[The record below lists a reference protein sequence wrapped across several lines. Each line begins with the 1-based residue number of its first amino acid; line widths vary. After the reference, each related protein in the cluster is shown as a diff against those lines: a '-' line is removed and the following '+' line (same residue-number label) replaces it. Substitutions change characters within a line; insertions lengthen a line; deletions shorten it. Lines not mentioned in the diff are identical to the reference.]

1 MILNENIK
9 WIALQPLTGGL
20 YFSTENA
27 VGHPAE
33 CIISFHGN
41 DKAKLKN
48 GKVIS
53 AHNEYHLLQYLKEHN
68 RLVPYYKFDKDP
80 FQSDYKNINVRIL
93 EDKDKQ
99 VKLNYNG
106 IDLVV
111 ALPVCSG
118 LSNSTIASSKDAL
131 MSKNYNMLFL
141 ANYTLSVIKPKVYI
155 FENAPTLLADKG
167 KCVRDELESI
177 ARDNNYSVAYYK
189 TNTMLH
195 DNCQNRPRTFVYF
208 FKRDCNIKGVPE
220 LQFENKQ
227 ISVEELLSRIP
238 KNDNDTMNITLKLKP
253 VRQALYDYLINN
265 ENDSF
270 RKILTSAHVLDVL
283 YRDNKLRDF
292 ENYIVNNSQY
302 SESFKKRISD
312 YINIIY
318 NKRSQNKNFW
328 HEELNVI
335 KDDIMP
341 ACMHRT
347 MESVLHYKENRL
359 YTLREWLTTMGMP
372 FDFKLYGDI
381 LKVYKQIGQS
391 VPVRTMQFIVDQAV
405 NIINN
410 WSSIKYDNVPVMYYN
425 NINQTANTSLSI

>member
-1 MILNENIK
+1 MTAEYNKIIK
-9 WIALQPLTGGL
+9 WIALQPLLGGL
-20 YFSTENA
+20 YFSAENA

-53 AHNEYHLLQYLKEHN
+53 AHNEYHLLQYLKEYN

-80 FQSDYKNINVRIL
+80 FQSDYKNLNVKIL
-93 EDKDKQ
+93 EGKDKQ
-99 VKLNYNG
+99 VQPDYNN

-141 ANYTLSVIKPKVYI
+141 ANYTLNIIKPKVYI

-167 KCVRDELESI
+167 KRIRDELESI

-189 TNTMLH
+189 TNTILH
-195 DNCQNRPRTFVYF
+195 DNCQNRPRTFIFF
-208 FKRDCNIKGVPE
+208 FKRNNNVKGVPE
-220 LQFENKQ
+220 LQFENKR
-227 ISVEELLSRIP
+227 ISVEELLNRIP
-238 KNDNDTMNITLKLKP
+238 KNNNDTMNVTLKLKP

-265 ENDSF
+265 EGDSF

-283 YRDNKLRDF
+283 YRDNRLRDF
-292 ENYIVNNSQY
+292 EKYIVNSSQY

-381 LKVYKQIGQS
+381 LKVYKQIGQN
-391 VPVRTMQFIVDQAV
+391 VPVRTAKFIIDEALR
-405 NIINN
+405 IINN
-410 WSSIKYDNVPVMYYN
+410 DNVKYIN
-425 NINQTANTSLSI
+425 NSNVVVFDNIKQSINVLN

>member
-1 MILNENIK
+1 MNENIK
-9 WIALQPLTGGL
+9 WIALQPLLGGMYL
-20 YFSTENA
+20 ATENA

-80 FQSDYKNINVRIL
+80 FQSDYKNINVKIL
-93 EDKDKQ
+93 EGKDKQ
-99 VKLNYNG
+99 IQPDYSN

-167 KCVRDELESI
+167 KCVRNELESI

-208 FKRDCNIKGVPE
+208 FKRDDNIKGVPE

-227 ISVEELLSRIP
+227 ISVEELLNRIP
-238 KNDNDTMNITLKLKP
+238 KNDNDTMNVTLKLKP

-265 ENDSF
+265 ESDLF

-292 ENYIVNNSQY
+292 EKYIVNNSQY

-391 VPVRTMQFIVDQAV
+391 VPVRTMQFIVNQAV
-405 NIINN
+405 DIINN
-410 WSSIKYDNVPVMYYN
+410 WNTIKCDNVPVMYYN